1 MTKERTKIWVPKG
14 IKTKDIHR
22 IIERNGYEN
31 DTLGQ
36 ELYAPNVVPYV
47 ITVAVEKIK
56 GRKRSKKGQLE
67 IELSDT
73 KSLVFAGNQVR
84 VKDSLADLDT
94 MVSYYAFD
102 SRESISE
109 INAIAVSPTE
119 VHIDYCGY
127 GHKAKKLTISGTAIT
142 IYDCQ

>member
-1 MTKERTKIWVPKG
+1 MKEKTKIWVPKG

-22 IIERNGYEN
+22 IIERNGYDN

-36 ELYAPNVVPYV
+36 ELYAPNVVPYM
-47 ITVAVEKIK
+47 ITVIVTKIK
-56 GRKRSKKGQLE
+56 GRKRSKEGQLE

-84 VKDSLADLDT
+84 VKDSFADPDT
-94 MVSYYAFD
+94 MGSYHVFD
-102 SRESISE
+102 SREDISE
-109 INAIAVSPTE
+109 INAVAVSPTE

-127 GHKAKKLTISGTAIT
+127 GHKAKILTISGTTIT

>member
-1 MTKERTKIWVPKG
+1 MKETTKIWVPDG

-22 IIERNGYEN
+22 IIERNGYAN

-47 ITVAVEKIK
+47 ITVSVKKIK

-73 KSLVFAGNQVR
+73 KSLVFAGNQ
-84 VKDSLADLDT
+84 LAVAGPPT
-94 MVSYYAFD
+94 PAVGPMPVIYA
-102 SRESISE
+102 
-109 INAIAVSPTE
+109 
-119 VHIDYCGY
+119 C
-127 GHKAKKLTISGTAIT
+127 KKGRNIVN
-142 IYDCQ
+142 